1 MGKGSNARPIE
12 IPREQFRSNWDQ
24 IFGKKDHEKPQE
36 SQELNKRKG
45 EK

>member
-1 MGKGSNARPIE
+1 MSKGSNARPIE

-24 IFGKKDHEKPQE
+24 IFRKKTDEKRQE
-36 SQELNKRKG
+36 PQELNKRKG

>member
-1 MGKGSNARPIE
+1 MSKGSSARPIE

-24 IFGKKDHEKPQE
+24 IFGKKDQQKPQE
-36 SQELNKRKG
+36 LQELNKQKG